1 MVSCKKE
8 LIITQVN
15 NPITQINDTST
26 NVKFKEFIY
35 SENEV
40 RKMGVDV
47 SAPILFDY
55 NSNGKYDIIICKKVG
70 IRNGNKYTYDRLNP
84 IVILDN
90 NQIKEI
96 TNLWKCGSSVTTGDF
111 NGDGYIDIAEFDN
124 GPEFYDID
132 PLPTKTDLVVW
143 WNSKNGLTGDSVI
156 LDKILW
162 NSYALT
168 SADLDGDKKADLVRM
183 DFPHNDNY
191 FKFNGK
197 SFDKL
202 PINNLPNVTNSGL
215 FFSDLDGDSSMDAI
229 TSAYGS
235 PNIIWNFLNNKQKTI
250 LSIPKGL
257 GVNNTIAGD
266 FDNDGFKDIIFVCQK
281 ENVAGEVFEN
291 KHYYLYYK
299 NNGKNN
305 YELTMGILPESVS
318 YQQANNPLY
327 VIKDIDGDGD
337 LDFYNVNSDLNAFF
351 INNKG
356 VFKRVNKFG
365 YVIQ

>member
-1 MVSCKKE
+1 M
-8 LIITQVN
+8 IITQVN
-15 NPITQINDTST
+15 NPIAQINDTST

-96 TNLWKCGSSVTTGDF
+96 TNLWKGGSSVTTGDF

-132 PLPTKTDLVVW
+132 PLPAKTDLVVW
-143 WNSKNGLTGDSVI
+143 WNSKNGLMGDSVI

-162 NSYALT
+162 NSYALA
-168 SADLDGDKKADLVRM
+168 SGDLDGDKKTDLVRM

-202 PINNLPNVTNSGL
+202 PISNLPNVTNSGL
-215 FFSDLDGDSSMDAI
+215 FFYDLDGDSSMDAI